1 MASNK
6 VLKVNNLTLRYRPIT
21 VIFHS
26 ALGLWKIT
34 DEDKGKNWSW
44 QHTNIHVLSAG
55 YMSCVAMLLRFQ

>member
-21 VIFHS
+21 VTFHS

-34 DEDKGKNWSW
+34 DEDKGKN
-44 QHTNIHVLSAG
+44 
-55 YMSCVAMLLRFQ
+55 